1 MTDRHAWDTI
11 KAILQAALDLGPDQR
26 AAYLDQACARDEALR
41 AEVESLIAAH
51 GQAYALS
58 EPPWPARAL
67 RQGPEP
73 GPIGPYR
80 LIRKLGEG
88 GMGEVWLGEQTHP
101 VRRHVAL
108 KVIRA
113 GMDTKEFTARFEAER
128 QALAMMDHPAI
139 AKVFDAGETPG
150 GLPFFAMEQVQG
162 DPITDFCD
170 AHRLTIEERIALF
183 LLVCD
188 GVQHAHE
195 KGIIHRDLKPSNV
208 LVAMQGDRPAPKIID
223 FGVAKATLG
232 RLTDKTMA
240 TELGALIGTPEYMSP
255 EQADLRGLDLD
266 TRSDVY
272 ALGVMLYEL
281 LTGALPFDA
290 KELRAGGFDEF
301 RRRIR
306 EVEPPRPSNRIR
318 TMGAASA
325 TSVAKRRTDPA
336 HLAKRLQGDLD
347 WIVMK
352 ALEKDRSRRYR
363 SPSELA
369 EDLGRYLK
377 LEPVQAHA
385 PSARYRAMKFVRR
398 HRLGVAA
405 AAAIALS
412 LAAGVVASTVALVR
426 AHRAENRARADAEAK
441 SRVADFLKDLFKVSD
456 PDATRGNSVTAR
468 ELLDKAAG
476 AIDGPSLSADP
487 AVQAELAAIMGE
499 VYLNLGLGA
508 RAEPLLRKAVEV
520 RTRVL
525 GPELVDTLES
535 MRQLAISYAD
545 QDRFADSEAL
555 NARTLEISR
564 RALGPEDPMT
574 IACEMGRAS
583 DYFRQGRYAD
593 AERLYGETLAIQK
606 RVLDPDDPNTL
617 TCMYDLATVYLSQG
631 RDAEAGR
638 LFEQTYEAEKR
649 VRGPEHPK
657 TLRTMGSLVKTELHA
672 GRAAEAERLAL
683 QTVEAKKRVL
693 GPDHPDT
700 LNAMTDLGLAYQ
712 GQGKYTEAER
722 IDLEILP
729 IQKRVMGPENNEVLW
744 TMNNLALAYQSQGR
758 YAEAQR
764 LHLETLAT
772 RRRVL
777 GPTHPDTLASLY
789 NLACIA
795 AKLGRRTEAM
805 NWLRQDVEGGDT
817 EFEAMAGDAELQ
829 SLHGP
834 AFDALLAQVRRNAA
848 AARAP
853 AADSGK
859 VPPTSARP

>member
-1 MTDRHAWDTI
+1 MTDRDAWARI
-11 KAILQAALDLGPDQR
+11 KEILQAALDLGPDQR

-51 GQAYALS
+51 GQAQALS

-67 RQGPEP
+67 RQSPET

-80 LIRKLGEG
+80 LIKKLGEG

-108 KVIRA
+108 KLIRA

-139 AKVFDAGETPG
+139 ARVFDAGETPN

-170 AHRLTIEERIALF
+170 AHTLALEDRIALF

-223 FGVAKATLG
+223 FGVAKATAG
-232 RLTDKTMA
+232 RLTEKTMA

-290 KELRAGGFDEF
+290 KELRAGGFDEL

-306 EVEPPRPSNRIR
+306 EVEPPRPSTRIR
-318 TMGAASA
+318 SMGDAAAASA
-325 TSVAKRRTDPA
+325 SRRRTDAA
-336 HLAKRLQGDLD
+336 HLAKRLQRDLD

-352 ALEKDRSRRYR
+352 ALEKDRVRRYR

-369 EDLGRYLK
+369 EDLGRYLR

-412 LAAGVVASTVALVR
+412 LAGGVVASSVALVR
-426 AHRAENRARADAEAK
+426 AHRAESRARADAEAK
-441 SRVADFLKDLFKVSD
+441 SRVADFLKDLFNVSD
-456 PDATRGNSVTAR
+456 PNTAKGNSVTAR

-476 AIDGPSLSADP
+476 AIEGPSLSAEP
-487 AVQAELAAIMGE
+487 AVQAELAEIMGE
-499 VYLNLGLGA
+499 VYLNLGLAA

-520 RTRVL
+520 RTRIL
-525 GPELVDTLES
+525 GAEHVETLES
-535 MRQLAISYAD
+535 MRRLAISYAH
-545 QDRFADSEAL
+545 QDRFAEAGAL

-564 RALGPEDPMT
+564 RTLGPEDPMT
-574 IACEMGRAS
+574 ISCAMDWAS
-583 DYFRQGRYAD
+583 SAYRQGRFAD

-606 RVLDPDDPNTL
+606 RVLGPENANTL
-617 TCMYDLATVYLSQG
+617 ACMYDLATVYLDQN
-631 RDAEAGR
+631 RYPEAER
-638 LFEQTYEAEKR
+638 LLAQTLDAEKR
-649 VRGPEHPK
+649 VLGADHTA
-657 TLRTMGSLVKTELHA
+657 TLRTMGSLVKAALRA
-672 GRAAEAERLAL
+672 GRAAEAEPLAL
-683 QTVEAKKRVL
+683 EVVDAKRRVL
-693 GPDHPDT
+693 GSEHPDT

-712 GQGKYTEAER
+712 GQGKYADAER
-722 IDLEILP
+722 LDAEILA
-729 IQKRVMGPENNEVLW
+729 IQKRVLGPENDEVLW
-744 TMNNLALAYQSQGR
+744 TMNNLALAYQSEGR
-758 YAEAQR
+758 YDEAER
-764 LHLETLAT
+764 LHLETLAI

-777 GPTHPDTLASLY
+777 GPTYPDTLASLY
-789 NLACIA
+789 NLACVA
-795 AKLGRRTEAM
+795 AKRGRRTEAM
-805 NWLRQDVEGGDT
+805 DWLRQDVEGGDT
-817 EFEAMAGDAELQ
+817 DADAMAADAELA

-834 AFDALLAQVRRNAA
+834 AFDALLAQVRENAA
-848 AARAP
+848 AIRAP
-853 AADSGK
+853 A
-859 VPPTSARP
+859 PPH